1 MKKFV
6 SSSNAW
12 YNTGMG
18 AVSISQDELNRVLN
32 NIRKDNDEREKIPDS
47 PGIALSQSELEKLFG
62 SSQSLAPKSDSTA
75 SGNSGT
81 SSVTEKETELQSDAE
96 RDAAREAKIAE
107 RKARAAAILAQGI
120 KPVFMEHYG
129 RNTSAGKTVSRREH
143 GDLLVPD
150 KVEFVVLFVKNA
162 VEIAVD
168 QVFDRIRLT
177 VGAIPHVQLGMTRQ
191 N

>member
-18 AVSISQDELNRVLN
+18 AVSISQDELNKVLN

-75 SGNSGT
+75 GGNSGT
-81 SSVTEKETELQSDAE
+81 SSVTEKETELQSDTE

-107 RKARAAAILAQGI
+107 RKARAAAILAQANASSPKRI
-120 KPVFMEHYG
+120 SVVYG
-129 RNTSAGKTVSRREH
+129 TATRRGHEVEKLQP
-143 GDLLVPD
+143 GDTIQL
-150 KVEFVVLFVKNA
+150 
-162 VEIAVD
+162 
-168 QVFDRIRLT
+168 DRI
-177 VGAIPHVQLGMTRQ
+177 IPEYADILVDGKLFARGIIKDQNGHASVTIAQLVE
-191 N
+191 